1 MREKILIGLTGKS
14 GSGKST
20 AADYLWSTAGFL
32 EMAFADRLK
41 EATSVLFGW
50 DRLALDD
57 QEYKAEVCPVWG
69 ITRREG
75 LQKLGT
81 EAVRGVFGDDF
92 WIKAWRQ
99 VYDQVQGIDN
109 VVVSD
114 VRFFNEADTIRA
126 MGGVIVHIVRPGVE
140 TVGVPDHVS
149 ESGVEVMPDD
159 YVIMNDGSVEQLY
172 EQLDGLLE
180 YLGELE

>member
-20 AADYLWSTAGFL
+20 AADYLWSTSGFL

-41 EATSVLFGW
+41 EAASVLFGW

-57 QEYKAEVCPVWG
+57 QEYKAGVCPVWG
-69 ITRREG
+69 ITRREA
-75 LQKLGT
+75 LQKFGT

-92 WIKAWRQ
+92 WIKSWRQ
-99 VYDQVQGIDN
+99 VYDQIQVFDS

-114 VRFFNEADTIRA
+114 VRFPNEADAIRD
-126 MGGVIVHIVRPGVE
+126 MGGVIVHIVRPGLE

-172 EQLDGLLE
+172 EQLNGLLE
-180 YLGELE
+180 YLGERE

>member
-1 MREKILIGLTGKS
+1 MREKTLIGLTGKS

-41 EATSVLFGW
+41 ETASVLFGW

-57 QEYKAEVCPVWG
+57 QEYKAGVCPVWG
-69 ITRREG
+69 ITRREA
-75 LQKLGT
+75 LQKFGT

-92 WIKAWRQ
+92 WIKSWRQ
-99 VYDQVQGIDN
+99 VYDQIQIIDS

-114 VRFFNEADTIRA
+114 VRFPNEADTIRD
-126 MGGVIVHIVRPGVE
+126 MGGVIVHIVRPGLE

-149 ESGVEVMPDD
+149 EKPLEILPND
-159 YVIMNDGSVEQLY
+159 YFIVNDGSVEQLH
-172 EQLDGLLE
+172 EQLNGLLE
-180 YLGELE
+180 YLGERE

>member
-1 MREKILIGLTGKS
+1 MREKTLIGLTGKS

-20 AADYLWSTAGFL
+20 AADYLWSTSGFL

-41 EATSVLFGW
+41 EAASVLFGW

-57 QEYKAEVCPVWG
+57 QEYKAEACPVWG
-69 ITRREG
+69 ITRREA

-81 EAVRGVFGDDF
+81 EAIRNVFGDDF
-92 WIKAWRQ
+92 WIKTWRQ
-99 VYDQVQGIDN
+99 VYDQIQIIDS

-114 VRFFNEADTIRA
+114 VRFPHEADTIRD
-126 MGGVIVHIVRPGVE
+126 MGGVIVHIVRPGLE
-140 TVGVPDHVS
+140 TVGVPGHVS

-159 YVIMNDGSVEQLY
+159 YVIMNSGSVEQLY
-172 EQLDGLLE
+172 EQLNGLLE
-180 YLGELE
+180 YLGERE